1 MKIRHKLCWLCLAL
15 IGCSSAYAASNYHIK
30 TEISGITVYPQ
41 SSTSPSS
48 VSYTELLINI
58 PTDMSEK
65 PSCAVNSN
73 RFIIDS
79 RNPLFDHVLSVALA
93 ARVAKMPV
101 TINYWDA
108 CEASGTHRAPL
119 IRFFTL

>member
-1 MKIRHKLCWLCLAL
+1 MKIRHKLYWLCFAL
-15 IGCSSAYAASNYHIK
+15 IGCSSAYAASSYNIK
-30 TEISGITVYPQ
+30 TEISSIVVYPQ

-65 PSCAVNSN
+65 PSCAAHSN

-93 ARVAKMPV
+93 ARVAKIPV
-101 TINYWDA
+101 AIGYWDV
-108 CEASGTHRAPL
+108 CEASGTHQAPL
-119 IRFFTL
+119 IRHFTL

>member
-1 MKIRHKLCWLCLAL
+1 MKIRHKLYWLCLAL
-15 IGCSSAYAASNYHIK
+15 IGCSSAYAASSYNIK
-30 TEISGITVYPQ
+30 TEISFISVYPQ

-65 PSCAVNSN
+65 PPCAARSD

-79 RNPLFDHVLSVALA
+79 RNPLFDHVLSIALA

-119 IRFFTL
+119 IRYFSL